1 MLDMASMAARGDIGD
16 FERGVIAGA
25 CLAGVSVIKTAQLAD
40 VSRAM
45 SAWNSEGKTSS
56 AKGISGRKRIL
67 QDRDIRALIRSAR
80 QNRRATADQLT
91 ANFNLGRQQPVSS
104 KTVRREL
111 HRAGDHSGPTP
122 Y

>member
-1 MLDMASMAARGDIGD
+1 MAARGDLSN
-16 FERGVIAGA
+16 FERRVIVGTRLAGA
-25 CLAGVSVIKTAQLAD
+25 SVTKTAQLAD
-40 VSRAM
+40 VSRATVSKVM
-45 SAWNSEGKTSS
+45 PAWNSEGKTSS
-56 AKGISGRKRIL
+56 AKGNSGQKRIL

-91 ANFNLGRQQPVSS
+91 ANFNLGREQPVSS

-111 HRAGDHSGPTP
+111 HRAGYHSGPTS